1 MTSTPEEFIDDIMR
15 ITKAYLNQLEEL
27 KAKRIHGVR
36 RIDGQYDQYV
46 EMDTA
51 GNVIIQ
57 CDNGAYVGIQ
67 EDSA

>member
-1 MTSTPEEFIDDIMR
+1 MSSTPDEYLNDIMR
-15 ITKAYLNQLEEL
+15 ITQAYLNQLEEL

-36 RIDGQYDQYV
+36 RIDGQYDQYI
-46 EMDTA
+46 ELDTT